1 MSDKSSNLLALAS
14 LVFELSREAGRI
26 ALRCRNEALEIS
38 SKQDGSPMTK
48 ADQMVETFICKAL
61 AEMTPDIPIVAEELV
76 EKGLAPDVSEG
87 VFWLVDPLDGTKDF
101 IAGEP
106 EFAVLIAL
114 IDKGV
119 PVLGVIH
126 MPAMDETYIGLVGHG
141 TTRVRGGKAE
151 EVQARLAP
159 TEGLTV
165 VSSRR
170 HGSAPELENFLEDM
184 NVGKHIH
191 ASSALKFGLIA
202 GGEADLYPRF
212 GQVMA
217 WDVAAGHAI
226 LLAAGGR
233 ISTATGQ
240 PINYCTGNFKIP
252 NFIAR
257 GKLNG

>member
-1 MSDKSSNLLALAS
+1 MSDKPLNLLALAS
-14 LVFELSREAGRI
+14 LIFELSREAGRV

-48 ADQMVETFICKAL
+48 ADQMVEAFICSAL
-61 AEMTPDIPIVAEELV
+61 KKMTPDIPIIAEEQV
-76 EKGLAPDVSEG
+76 ERGEATDITGPA
-87 VFWLVDPLDGTKDF
+87 FWLVDPLDGTKDF
-101 IAGEP
+101 IAGER
-106 EFAVLIAL
+106 EFAVLISL
-114 IDKGV
+114 VQDDV

-141 TTRVRGGKAE
+141 ATRVRGNKAE
-151 EVQARLAP
+151 EVSARMAP
-159 TEGLTV
+159 PEGLTV

-170 HGSAPELENFLEDM
+170 HGNTPELENFLEDM

-233 ISTATGQ
+233 ISTAAGQ
-240 PINYCTGNFKIP
+240 PIDYRTGNFKIP